1 MFCNDSLQLRVMDL
15 LAKKYMAFIQHLSAK
30 YCNESD
36 LSLIRQAGQLSVR
49 EDFPSNSGYL
59 EQLGK
64 GSCLHLF

>member
-1 MFCNDSLQLRVMDL
+1 
-15 LAKKYMAFIQHLSAK
+15 MAFIEHLSAK